1 MCSASETLSETCAG
15 TPPAAHIGCDQWCLG
30 PSGGRQKVSTTD
42 PLSTGST
49 GVIWA
54 LSFSGMSCMEFV
66 GHEVVWVELGVIMGR
81 RRIRENPSH
90 NSPFHT
96 VVHLGHFLR

>member
-1 MCSASETLSETCAG
+1 
-15 TPPAAHIGCDQWCLG
+15 
-30 PSGGRQKVSTTD
+30 
-42 PLSTGST
+42 
-49 GVIWA
+49 
-54 LSFSGMSCMEFV
+54 MEFV

-81 RRIRENPSH
+81 RRIRENPSR

>member
-1 MCSASETLSETCAG
+1 
-15 TPPAAHIGCDQWCLG
+15 
-30 PSGGRQKVSTTD
+30 
-42 PLSTGST
+42 
-49 GVIWA
+49 
-54 LSFSGMSCMEFV
+54 MSCMEFV